1 MLTLAWLRLRLDGA
15 TTSMMD
21 IGRGSPIVMVP
32 GIQGRWEWMRPAIAA
47 LGQRHRVLT
56 FSLQDAA
63 SDRHGLFES
72 WTRMIDA
79 LIDRAGAGMAA
90 VVGVS
95 FGGLIAAH
103 YAASRPGRVSA
114 LTLVSSP
121 SPRWRLDP
129 RSAQFAQ
136 RPTLSVP
143 LFAIRGCYR
152 LAPEII
158 AARPTWP
165 ARCRFAIEHVWRVL
179 NAPISPRQMSR
190 WAADWMTRDFV
201 SDCRR
206 IAAPTLLITGE
217 PALDRVVPVA
227 SSVEYL
233 ELIPGTQHV
242 VLERTGHIGL
252 VSRPERFARVVS
264 EFVSAASG
272 R

>member
-1 MLTLAWLRLRLDGA
+1 MV
-15 TTSMMD
+15 D
-21 IGRGSPIVMVP
+21 IGQGSPIVVVP

-56 FSLQDAA
+56 FSLHETSSEPQ
-63 SDRHGLFES
+63 SLFES
-72 WTRMIDA
+72 WTRTIDA
-79 LIDRAGAGMAA
+79 LVDRAGAGVVAI
-90 VVGVS
+90 VGVS

-103 YAASRPGRVSA
+103 YAATRPRRVSA
-114 LTLVSSP
+114 LALVCSP
-121 SPRWRLDP
+121 SPRWRLDR

-136 RPTLSVP
+136 RPGLSLP

-158 AARPTWP
+158 AARPTWMS
-165 ARCRFAIEHVWRVL
+165 RCRFAGEHIWRVL

-190 WAADWMTRDFV
+190 WATDWMTRDFV
-201 SDCRR
+201 DDCRR

-217 PALDRVVPVA
+217 PSLDRVVPVS

-233 ELIPGTQHV
+233 ELIPGTRHV

-252 VSRPERFARVVS
+252 VSKPERFASVVS
-264 EFVSAASG
+264 EFVNTAAGQSSATCV
-272 R
+272 